1 MKEIKCPNCGKV
13 FSVDESDYA
22 SIVNQV
28 RNAEFHSELE
38 QRIRE
43 LTEQNMAAQQAA
55 SALAEQKHQHQLGQ
69 KDSEIQSLKDKL
81 ASAELQKKSELTLA
95 LAEKDKTIS
104 DLQNQISQSDSKL
117 QLAVMEERQKSLKEI
132 QVKENEI
139 SELKATIK
147 TNEKAY
153 NEQID
158 HYKDLKMRLST
169 KMVGESLEEHCKNQY
184 EMYLHPVLPNA
195 SFGKDNETV
204 EGTKGDFIFRD
215 KEDGEEYISIMF
227 EMKNEEDTTTTK
239 QKNDKFFKKLDA
251 DRNKKKCE
259 FAVLVSMLE
268 PESEVYNRGIVD
280 VSHYENNHFQNM
292 YVIRPQFFIPMITL
306 LIQTSK
312 KSLEYKKQ
320 LELLKQQA
328 PDVTN
333 FEMKLNDFKNKFG
346 KNYQRAS
353 EKFKAAIK
361 EIDESIKHLQK
372 IKENLIGSEDNLRR
386 ANEKAR
392 GLSIQKLTKDSPALQ
407 AKFDEDKKARE
418 ENVEEKVDM
427 MDMEDDQ

>member
-38 QRIRE
+38 QRISE

-55 SALAEQKHQHQLGQ
+55 SALAEQKHQNQLDQ

-95 LAEKDKTIS
+95 LSEKDRTIS

-117 QLAVMEERQKSLKEI
+117 QLAVMEEKQKSLKEI
-132 QVKENEI
+132 QIKENEI

-239 QKNDKFFKKLDA
+239 QKNDKFFKKLDT

-280 VSHYENNHFQNM
+280 VTHYENNHFQNM

-312 KSLEYKKQ
+312 KSWEYKKQ

-418 ENVEEKVDM
+418 ENVEEKVDV

>member
-1 MKEIKCPNCGKV
+1 MNQIKCPNCGEV
-13 FSVDESDYA
+13 FSVDESNYA

-38 QRIRE
+38 QRISE
-43 LTEQNMAAQQAA
+43 LTEQNKAAQQAA
-55 SALAEQKHQHQLGQ
+55 SALVEQKHQHQLDQ
-69 KDSEIQSLKDKL
+69 KDAEIQSLKDKL
-81 ASAELQKKSELTLA
+81 KSAELQKKSELTIA
-95 LAEKDKTIS
+95 LSEKDRTIS

-117 QLAVMEERQKSLKEI
+117 QLAVMEEKQKSLKEI

-215 KEDGEEYISIMF
+215 EEDGEEYISIMF
-227 EMKNEEDTTTTK
+227 EMKNEEDKTTTK

-268 PESEVYNRGIVD
+268 PENELYNRGIVD

-312 KSLEYKKQ
+312 KSLQYKKE
-320 LELLKQQA
+320 LEIAKQKTI
-328 PDVTN
+328 DVTN
-333 FEMKLNDFKNKFG
+333 FEDKLNEFKDGFG
-346 KNYQRAS
+346 NNYRIAS
-353 EKFKAAIK
+353 EKFKKAID
-361 EIDESIKHLQK
+361 EIDKSIDHLQK
-372 IKENLIGSEDNLRR
+372 IKDNLLSSEKNLRF
-386 ANEKAR
+386 ANNKAEKLTIR
-392 GLSIQKLTKDSPALQ
+392 GLTYNNQTMKDM
-407 AKFDEDKKARE
+407 FKKARE
-418 ENVEEKVDM
+418 QKNGENDS
-427 MDMEDDQ
+427 